1 MRPMPLP
8 ELFYIYALLGF
19 FAVTF
24 VFANGLARVVGY
36 KE

>member
-8 ELFYIYALLGF
+8 ELFYIYSLVGF
-19 FAVTF
+19 FVVTF
-24 VFANGLARVVGY
+24 LFANGLARVVGY

>member
-8 ELFYIYALLGF
+8 EIFDIFALLGF
-19 FAVTF
+19 FLVTF

>member
-1 MRPMPLP
+1 MPPMPLP
-8 ELFYIYALLGF
+8 ELFDIFALLGF
-19 FAVTF
+19 FLVTL